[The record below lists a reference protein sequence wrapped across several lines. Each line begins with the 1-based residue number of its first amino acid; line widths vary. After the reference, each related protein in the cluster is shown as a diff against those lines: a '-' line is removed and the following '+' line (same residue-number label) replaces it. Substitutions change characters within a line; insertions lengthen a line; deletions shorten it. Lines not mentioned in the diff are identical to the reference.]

1 MKRRYPLHVHIA
13 VLFVVLILVVG
24 GLLAWIGFQNSRSI
38 LEQGAQA
45 LSERI
50 GREAGRTFARVVDSA
65 EDASRLLSR
74 TALGRSSTH
83 AERMHLLPLLHE
95 ALLNN
100 EELVSVYA
108 GFENGDFFLM
118 SRMHGTVFE

>member
-83 AERMHLLPLLHE
+83 ADPGRKKLEILRNLSGSRGGLT
-95 ALLNN
+95 
-100 EELVSVYA
+100 
-108 GFENGDFFLM
+108 M
-118 SRMHGTVFE
+118 SY